1 MKFPRVLAVVVFLS
15 LQLLSIGCGSSAGK
29 EKAGADSTST
39 DSLKT
44 NKDSLKV
51 KIERIPVEIAILS
64 QGSISDYLLLNSNLE
79 TEVMADV
86 YSKIQG
92 IVKEIKREE
101 GQYVQAGDT
110 LLTLVADEY
119 VLAEKRARVEYD
131 KQTKNFERLKAMYET
146 KLLSMEEFETARYG
160 LETVEL
166 QWREARLNLDYTYI
180 KSPISGFIGERLT
193 KIGARIQPSDKLF
206 SVVNNSQVIAV
217 VYVPE
222 KKNIGSLRVNQKAVI
237 SSDNL
242 KNKDYEGWIKRI
254 SPVVDP
260 ASGTFKVTVGVKN
273 TGSSLRPGM
282 FVNVRIVVDT
292 HEQVVLVPKLAVVYE
307 NEYKNVY
314 VVRDSLAH
322 KIRLSAGFE
331 DSEKLEAKDQIQA
344 GESII
349 IVGQSGMKDKTPVKV
364 VSTREIKFGAT
375 L

>member
-1 MKFPRVLAVVVFLS
+1 MKLIRA
-15 LQLLSIGCGSSAGK
+15 LSIFLFFFLAFILSGCGSSSGK
-29 EKAGADSTST
+29 DKDGADSTAV
-39 DSLKT
+39 DSMNAK
-44 NKDSLKV
+44 KDSVKI
-51 KIERIPVEIAILS
+51 KIERIPVEIAVLG
-64 QGSISDYLLLNSNLE
+64 QGSISDYILLNSNLE

-92 IVKEIKREE
+92 IVKEIKKEE

-119 VLAEKRARVEYD
+119 VLAEKRAKVEFDRQKKNYD
-131 KQTKNFERLKAMYET
+131 RLKAMYET
-146 KLLSMEEFETARYG
+146 KLLSLEEFETAKFG

-166 QWREARLNLDYTYI
+166 QWREAKLNLDYTFI
-180 KSPISGFIGERLT
+180 KSPISGYIGERLT
-193 KIGARIQPSDKLF
+193 KIGARIQQSDKLF

-222 KKNIGSLRVNQKAVI
+222 KNIGSLRVNQKAVI

-242 KNKDYEGWIKRI
+242 KEKDYEGWIKRI

-260 ASGTFKVTVGVKN
+260 ASGTFKVTVGVRN
-273 TGSSLRPGM
+273 TGNSLRPGM

-307 NEYKNVY
+307 NEYKNIY
-314 VVRDSLAH
+314 VVRDSVAY
-322 KIRLSAGFE
+322 KIRLNAGFE
-331 DSEKLEAKDQIQA
+331 DSEKIEAKDQVQS

-349 IVGQSGMKDKTPVKV
+349 IVGQSGMKDKTPVKI
-364 VSTREIKFGAT
+364 VSKREINLSGN

>member
-1 MKFPRVLAVVVFLS
+1 MKLIRA
-15 LQLLSIGCGSSAGK
+15 LSIFLFFFLAFILSGCGSSSGK
-29 EKAGADSTST
+29 DKDGADSTAV
-39 DSLKT
+39 DSMNAK
-44 NKDSLKV
+44 KDSVKI
-51 KIERIPVEIAILS
+51 KIERIPVEIAVLG
-64 QGSISDYLLLNSNLE
+64 QGSISDYILLNSNLE

-92 IVKEIKREE
+92 IVKEIKKEE

-119 VLAEKRARVEYD
+119 VLAEKRAKVEFDRQKKNYD
-131 KQTKNFERLKAMYET
+131 RLKAMYET
-146 KLLSMEEFETARYG
+146 KLLSLEEFETAKFG

-166 QWREARLNLDYTYI
+166 QWREAKLNLDYTFI
-180 KSPISGFIGERLT
+180 KSPISGYIGERLT
-193 KIGARIQPSDKLF
+193 KIGARIQQSDKLF

-222 KKNIGSLRVNQKAVI
+222 KNIGSLRVNQKAVI

-242 KNKDYEGWIKRI
+242 KEKDYDGWIKRI

-260 ASGTFKVTVGVKN
+260 ASGTFKVTVGVRN
-273 TGSSLRPGM
+273 TGNSLRPGM

-307 NEYKNVY
+307 NEYKNIY
-314 VVRDSLAH
+314 VVRDSVAY
-322 KIRLSAGFE
+322 KIRLNAGFE
-331 DSEKLEAKDQIQA
+331 DSEKIEAKDQVQS

-349 IVGQSGMKDKTPVKV
+349 IVGQSGMKDKTPVKI
-364 VSTREIKFGAT
+364 VSKREINLSGN

>member
-1 MKFPRVLAVVVFLS
+1 MKLIRA
-15 LQLLSIGCGSSAGK
+15 LSIFLFFFLAFILSGCGSRSGK
-29 EKAGADSTST
+29 DKDGADSTAV
-39 DSLKT
+39 DSMNAK
-44 NKDSLKV
+44 KDSVKI
-51 KIERIPVEIAILS
+51 KIERIPVEIAVLG
-64 QGSISDYLLLNSNLE
+64 QGSISDYILLNSNLE

-92 IVKEIKREE
+92 IVKEIKKEE

-119 VLAEKRARVEYD
+119 VLAEKRAKVEFDRQKKNYD
-131 KQTKNFERLKAMYET
+131 RLKAMYET
-146 KLLSMEEFETARYG
+146 KLLSLEEFETAKFG

-166 QWREARLNLDYTYI
+166 QWREAKLNLDYTFI
-180 KSPISGFIGERLT
+180 KSPISGYIGERLT
-193 KIGARIQPSDKLF
+193 KIGARIQQSDKLF

-222 KKNIGSLRVNQKAVI
+222 KNIGSLRVNQKAVI

-242 KNKDYEGWIKRI
+242 KEKDYEGWIKRI

-260 ASGTFKVTVGVKN
+260 ASGTFKVTVGVRN
-273 TGSSLRPGM
+273 TGNSLRPGM

-307 NEYKNVY
+307 NEYKNIY
-314 VVRDSLAH
+314 VVRDSVAY
-322 KIRLSAGFE
+322 KIRLNAGFE
-331 DSEKLEAKDQIQA
+331 DSEKIEAKDQVQS

-349 IVGQSGMKDKTPVKV
+349 IVGQSGMKDKTPVKI
-364 VSTREIKFGAT
+364 VSKREINLSGN

>member
-1 MKFPRVLAVVVFLS
+1 MKLIRA
-15 LQLLSIGCGSSAGK
+15 LSIFLFFFLAFILSGCGSSSDK
-29 EKAGADSTST
+29 DKDGADSTAV
-39 DSLKT
+39 DSMNAKK
-44 NKDSLKV
+44 NSVKI
-51 KIERIPVEIAILS
+51 KIERIPVEIAVLG
-64 QGSISDYLLLNSNLE
+64 QGSISDYILLNSNLE

-92 IVKEIKREE
+92 IVKEIKKEE

-119 VLAEKRARVEYD
+119 VLAEKRAKVEFDRQKKNYD
-131 KQTKNFERLKAMYET
+131 RLKAMYET
-146 KLLSMEEFETARYG
+146 KLLSLEEFETAKFG

-166 QWREARLNLDYTYI
+166 QWREAKLNLDYTFI
-180 KSPISGFIGERLT
+180 KSPISGYIGERLT
-193 KIGARIQPSDKLF
+193 KIGARIQQSDKLF

-222 KKNIGSLRVNQKAVI
+222 KNIGSLRVNQKAVI

-242 KNKDYEGWIKRI
+242 KEKDYEGWIKRI

-260 ASGTFKVTVGVKN
+260 ASGTFKVTVGVRN
-273 TGSSLRPGM
+273 TGNSLRPGM

-307 NEYKNVY
+307 NEYKNIY
-314 VVRDSLAH
+314 VVRDSVAY
-322 KIRLSAGFE
+322 KIRLNAGFE
-331 DSEKLEAKDQIQA
+331 DSEKIEAKDQVQS

-349 IVGQSGMKDKTPVKV
+349 IVGQSGMKDKTPVKI
-364 VSTREIKFGAT
+364 VSKREINLSGN